1 MSQIIR
7 ITNFGGVVPRLG
19 NKNLPDINAQI
30 ANNVKLFSGELRA
43 WNRGRI
49 VATARIDNPRT
60 VYRYDYEGAIRVM
73 AFPETTWVVKAPLV
87 NESLG
92 RLYWAGIS
100 GGAKISTIDR
110 IEGGEDP
117 YTLGVPQPQF
127 AGASVVPTGGA
138 SELSE
143 TRVYITALVSAFG
156 EIGPVSETFEASGP
170 LDATWTLDNLST
182 LTYDDEKYTNIA
194 SLRLY
199 RTVVSDS
206 TVAYRQVAEFPIG
219 AVPSS
224 YVDSMSSSVAA
235 QQVAYESFDWS
246 PPPDD
251 LTGLIAVAGG
261 FLAGFRGRELWL
273 SVPYQPHAWPEAYK
287 LGVEDDIVALGT
299 FGNTIVI
306 TTKGEPYAATG
317 STPEVMN
324 LSKYDKVL
332 PNLSASGLVATSGAV
347 LYPSYDGLVS
357 IASDGYRIISQPYV
371 TKDEWLN
378 RFSPRGIRASVYQD
392 RYFAFF
398 NSRFGFSI
406 GFDDPST
413 GFTPIEL
420 NGVSSVDLDRTTGQ
434 TLVTVGRTVFE
445 WDDDRGDRLTYRW
458 KSKQFLVPK
467 PAGFAVIQLRG
478 DFAITLP
485 GWGDVDPPLVD
496 ILGHALNGFTI
507 NGRSGVNNTP
517 GQIAPH
523 GFPING
529 PGVPGQG
536 ALISTAV
543 RTRVFCDLELIWE
556 GTITSEAPYR
566 LPSGRK
572 GVLWEI
578 ELEGKTPIF
587 SATIST
593 TAKGLEMTP

>member
-1 MSQIIR
+1 MAEIR
-7 ITNFGGVVPRLG
+7 IINFGGLVPRLG
-19 NKNLPDINAQI
+19 AKNLPDLNAQV
-30 ANNVKLFSGELRA
+30 AVNVKLFSGELRA
-43 WNRGRI
+43 WNRGRVI
-49 VATARIDNPRT
+49 ATARIDNPRT
-60 VYRYDYEGAIRVM
+60 VYRYDYEGALRVL

-100 GGAKISTIDR
+100 GGCKISTIDR
-110 IEGGEDP
+110 IEAGDEP
-117 YTLGVPQPQF
+117 HALGVPAPTF
-127 AGASVVPTGGA
+127 TGVSVTTTGGV
-138 SELSE
+138 SELVE
-143 TRVYITALVSAFG
+143 NRVYIAALVSEFG
-156 EIGPVSETFEASGP
+156 EIGPVSEPFSNTG
-170 LDATWTLDNLST
+170 LVDADWTIDNLST
-182 LTYDDEKYTNIA
+182 IEYNRIKYPNMQY
-194 SLRLY
+194 LRLY
-199 RTVVSDS
+199 RTAVSDN
-206 TVAYRQVAEFPIG
+206 TVAYRQVAEFPVT

-224 YVDSMSSSVAA
+224 YVDALSATAAA
-235 QQVAYESFDWS
+235 QQVAYESFDWT

-251 LTGLIAVAGG
+251 LTGLITVAGG
-261 FLAGFRGRELWL
+261 FLAGFRDRELWL
-273 SVPYQPHAWPEAYK
+273 SVPYQPHAWPESYK
-287 LGVEDDIVALGT
+287 LGVEDEIVALGT

-332 PNLSASGLVATSGAV
+332 PCLSPTGLVATSGAV

-357 IASDGYRIISQPYV
+357 ISGDGYRIISQPYV

-378 RFSPRGIRASVYQD
+378 QYSPRGIRASVYQD

-413 GFTPIEL
+413 GFTRIEL
-420 NGVSSVDLDRTTGQ
+420 PGVSSVDVDRTTGQ

-445 WDDDRGDRLTYRW
+445 WDDDRGDRLEYQW
-458 KSKQFLVPK
+458 KSKPFLIPK
-467 PAGFAVIQLRG
+467 PANFAVVQLRG
-478 DFAITLP
+478 EFAFTLP
-485 GWGDVDPPLVD
+485 GWGNMAPPLVD
-496 ILGHALNGFTI
+496 VLGHSLNDSPI
-507 NGRSGVNNTP
+507 NGRVGVNTTP
-517 GQIAPH
+517 GSISPH

-536 ALISTAV
+536 ALISTSV
-543 RTRVFCDLELIWE
+543 RTRVFCDRVLLWE
-556 GTITSEAPYR
+556 GVITSEEPYR

-572 GVLWEI
+572 GALWEI
-578 ELEGKTPIF
+578 ELVGKTPIY

-593 TAKGLEMTP
+593 TAKGLETTP

>member
-19 NKNLPDINAQI
+19 DKNLPDINAQV
-30 ANNVKLFSGELRA
+30 AVNVKLFSGELRA
-43 WNRGRI
+43 WNRGRVI
-49 VATARIDNPRT
+49 ATTKIDNPRT
-60 VYRYDYEGAIRVM
+60 VYRYDYQGALRVL
-73 AFPETTWVVKAPLV
+73 AFPETTWVVKAPLI

-92 RLYWAGIS
+92 RIYWAGSS
-100 GGAKISTIDR
+100 GCKLSTVDQ
-110 IEGGEDP
+110 IESNTTP
-117 YTLGVPQPQF
+117 YNLGVPAPKF
-127 AGASVVPTGGA
+127 TGVEVVATGGT

-143 TRVYITALVSAFG
+143 NRVYIAALVSRFG
-156 EIGPVSETFEASGP
+156 EIGPVSDVFTTTGP
-170 LDATWTLDNLST
+170 LDAAWTINNLNT
-182 LTYDDEKYTNIA
+182 LEYDRERYTNMEF
-194 SLRLY
+194 LRLY

-206 TVAYRQVAEFPIG
+206 GVAYRQVAQFDL
-219 AVPSS
+219 ASVPPT
-224 YVDSMSSSVAA
+224 YIDPVTPVDAA
-235 QQVAYESFDWS
+235 LQIAYESFDWS
-246 PPPDD
+246 PPPPD
-251 LTGLIAVAGG
+251 LTGIVAVAGG
-261 FLAGFRGRELWL
+261 FLAGFRGREVWL

-287 LGVEDDIVALGT
+287 LAVEDDIVALGT

-306 TTKGEPYAATG
+306 ATKGEPYAATG
-317 STPEVMN
+317 SVPEVMN

-332 PNLSASGLVATSGAV
+332 PCLAATGLVATSGAV

-357 IASDGYRIISQPYV
+357 ISSDGYRIISQPYV

-378 RFSPRGIRASVYQD
+378 QFSPRGIRASAYQD

-398 NSRFGFSI
+398 NSRFGFTI
-406 GFDDPST
+406 GFDDSST
-413 GFTPIEL
+413 GFTDIEL
-420 NGVSSVDLDRTTGQ
+420 GGVSSVDLDRTTGQ

-445 WDDDRGDRLTYRW
+445 WDDDRGDRLIYNW
-458 KSKQFLVPK
+458 KSKPFLTSK

-478 DFAITLP
+478 EFTVTLP
-485 GWGDVDPPLVD
+485 GWGNREPPLVD
-496 ILGHALNGFTI
+496 VLGHMFNRFTV
-507 NGRSGVNNTP
+507 NGRNGVDVTP
-517 GQIAPH
+517 GRRAPN

-536 ALISTAV
+536 ALISTSV
-543 RTRVFCDLELIWE
+543 RTRVFCDKVLYWE

-578 ELEGKTPIF
+578 EMTGKTPVY

-593 TAKGLEMTP
+593 TAKGLENTP